1 MTATVTTLP
10 VWWDG
15 PADGPTNMAA
25 DECLAAEAI
34 ARGGP
39 VVRIYGWTRTTVS
52 LGAFQAVHDARVEP
66 SIAGAA
72 LIRRPSGGGA
82 IVHGSDV
89 TYAAA
94 VPKHHPLGGHPQAF
108 YTAFH
113 AALVETLRDL
123 GVAAR
128 MWPAAAPPG
137 RGGVERFFCFDRRAE
152 GDVVAARPGHGPADD
167 DPKIMGSAQR
177 RLAAAV
183 VQHGSL
189 LLRRAEGVGQAAR
202 HPALADLRGPER
214 APEPTSDDRRLVER
228 WLERVAG
235 SLGGGVAWQAGSFAG
250 GHAADVSAVAAT
262 YASDRWLERR

>member
-1 MTATVTTLP
+1 MLP
-10 VWWDG
+10 VWWDAR
-15 PADGPTNMAA
+15 ADGPTNMAA

-39 VVRIYGWTRTTVS
+39 VVRIYGWTETTVS
-52 LGAFQAVHDARVEP
+52 LGAFQRVADARAEP
-66 SIAGAA
+66 SIAGAS

-94 VPKHHPLGGHPQAF
+94 VPKHHPLGGSPQAF
-108 YTAFH
+108 YTVFH

-128 MWPAAAPPG
+128 MWPTTTPSG
-137 RGGVERFFCFDRRAE
+137 RHRAESFFCFDRRAE
-152 GDVVAARPGHGPADD
+152 GDVVAARPGRGPADD

-189 LLRRAEGVGQAAR
+189 LLRRAEGVGPAAR
-202 HPALADLRGPER
+202 HPALAELHGPGST
-214 APEPTSDDRRLVER
+214 PDDRRLVER
-228 WLERVAG
+228 WLELVAG
-235 SLGGGVAWQAGSFAG
+235 GLGGGVSWQTGSFAG
-250 GHAADVSAVAAT
+250 SRAADVASLAAA
-262 YASDRWLERR
+262 YAAGRWIERR

>member
-1 MTATVTTLP
+1 MTVTTLP

-15 PADGPTNMAA
+15 ATDGPTNMAA

-39 VVRIYGWTRTTVS
+39 VVRLYGWTATTVS
-52 LGAFQAVHDARVEP
+52 LGAFQRVADARAEP

-72 LIRRPSGGGA
+72 LVRRPSGGGA

-94 VPKHHPLGGHPQAF
+94 VPKHHPLGGRPQAF

-113 AALVETLRDL
+113 AALVEVLGDL

-128 MWPAAAPPG
+128 MWPPG
-137 RGGVERFFCFDRRAE
+137 GHAERGDADPFFCFDRRAE
-152 GDVVAARPGHGPADD
+152 GDVVVSRPGGMPTGGDA
-167 DPKIMGSAQR
+167 KILGSAQR

-189 LLRRAEGVGQAAR
+189 LVRGAEGVGAPAR
-202 HPALADLRGPER
+202 HPALADLWGPRAMPDTRG
-214 APEPTSDDRRLVER
+214 LVER
-228 WLERVAG
+228 WLELVARG
-235 SLGGGVAWQAGSFAG
+235 LGGRLAWQAESFAG
-250 GHAADVSAVAAT
+250 QRAAEVAPLAAA
-262 YASDRWLERR
+262 YAQDRWLERR